1 MKLLV
6 AGAGAF
12 GREHLR
18 CLSTMEDGTLAVADT
33 RVEAAQKAAADFRIT
48 EFGSDAASML
58 ETFWPDGIVIA
69 TPAQAHLPLAALALR
84 HGIPVLLEKPIAPTS
99 REALELCQ
107 LEAASSAFVQ
117 PGHIL
122 RFSNQH
128 RTLVEHVR
136 KGAIGQVVSIASR
149 RYRDGGHATRY
160 PDIDPVLM
168 TMIHDIDLALWIGEG
183 VPVSATARRRKGQGA
198 HSLTAAMVED
208 DKGVL
213 WRLTTA
219 WLYPTEDAPV
229 DRVEVIGTAGGIEM
243 DAGGVLRIFGPEPQT
258 IYFSDA
264 GEDPLTAELE
274 CFLAGVR
281 DGVSRS
287 PVTLTDAYHG
297 LLAAEMI
304 LADLA
309 GTGAP

>member
-6 AGAGAF
+6 AGAGDF

-18 CLSTMEDGTLAVADT
+18 RLSAMAGVTLAVADT
-33 RVEAAQKAAADFRIT
+33 RVEAAQRAATDF
-48 EFGSDAASML
+48 GAAGWGGDAASML
-58 ETFWPDGIVIA
+58 ESFRPDGIVVA
-69 TPAQAHLPLAALALR
+69 TPARAHLPLATTALQN
-84 HGIPVLLEKPIAPTS
+84 GIPVLLEKPVVPTS
-99 REALELCQ
+99 REAADLIRI
-107 LEAASSAFVQ
+107 EAASSAFVQ

-136 KGAIGQVVSIASR
+136 SDAIGRVISIASR
-149 RYRDGGHATRY
+149 RYRDGSHAARY
-160 PDIDPVLM
+160 SDIDPVLM

-183 VPVSATARRRKGQGA
+183 VPVSATARRRTGDGGK
-198 HSLTAAMVED
+198 SLTTALVED

-219 WLYPTEDAPV
+219 WLYPADDTPV
-229 DRVEVIGTAGGIEM
+229 DRVEVVGTDGGIEM
-243 DAGGVLRIFGPEPQT
+243 DAGGVLRIFGPQPQS
-258 IYFSDA
+258 IDFA
-264 GEDPLTAELE
+264 GTDEDPLTAELE
-274 CFLAGVR
+274 CFLSGIR
-281 DGVSRS
+281 EGGSRS
-287 PVTLTDAYHG
+287 PVTLTDALHG

-309 GTGAP
+309 ATGAA